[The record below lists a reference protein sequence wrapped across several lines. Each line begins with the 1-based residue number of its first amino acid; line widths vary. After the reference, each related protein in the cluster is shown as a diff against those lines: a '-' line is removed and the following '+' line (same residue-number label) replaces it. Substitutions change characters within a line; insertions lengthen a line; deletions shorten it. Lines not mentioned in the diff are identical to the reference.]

1 MIVSKNTSR
10 VQLFASL
17 SPVKSCF
24 RGHVLESRSNSCLRR
39 GSDSIPDGCF
49 PFRPV
54 TLRPSPISKLAPPS
68 KLECHRGRL
77 ICDSQAMLLG
87 TARGFLSGP

>member
-17 SPVKSCF
+17 SLVKSCF
-24 RGHVLESRSNSCLRR
+24 RGHVLE

-49 PFRPV
+49 PSRPV
-54 TLRPSPISKLAPPS
+54 TWRPSPISKLAPPS